1 MNLHLPSLPPV
12 DPLDQISYTC
22 IEGVPGGKLN
32 ILGGHSIG
40 HSKQETVYVHVS
52 YCDRFPR

>member
-1 MNLHLPSLPPV
+1 MANSHQGHFTVMFPF
-12 DPLDQISYTC
+12 QIQNVV
-22 IEGVPGGKLN
+22 EEKVN

-52 YCDRFPR
+52 YSELFPN